1 MITTEPSG
9 LPTPT
14 SMVAL
19 LSLAVVA
26 LAGTVVFLFK
36 YYSGRMT
43 AVDEERRKRD
53 DEQAKERQT
62 ALSDQAKERTAWA
75 LERVELRTDFDKKIR
90 ELQAEAD
97 RRMRESH
104 TEYERKLREA
114 VEKHAATISELYEAA
129 RENEISARREYT
141 ANMEVVATKAAEA
154 NDKIG
159 AVLEKMYDRYVPS
172 RRT

>member
-1 MITTEPSG
+1 
-9 LPTPT
+9 
-14 SMVAL
+14 
-19 LSLAVVA
+19 
-26 LAGTVVFLFK
+26 
-36 YYSGRMT
+36 MT
-43 AVDEERRKRD
+43 AVEDERRKRD

-90 ELQAEAD
+90 ELQAESD

-114 VEKHAATISELYEAA
+114 VEKHAAMISELYDSA
-129 RENEISARREYT
+129 RENEIAARREYT
-141 ANMEVVATKAAEA
+141 ANMEIVATKAAEA